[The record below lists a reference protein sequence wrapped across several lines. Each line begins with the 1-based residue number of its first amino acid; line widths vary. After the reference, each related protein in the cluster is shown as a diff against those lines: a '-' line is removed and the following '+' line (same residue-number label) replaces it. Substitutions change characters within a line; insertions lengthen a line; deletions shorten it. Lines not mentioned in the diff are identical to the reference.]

1 MGYKKD
7 TERVKKK
14 RGRTALFDKKRK
26 SHVVYFTDEEW
37 RSITYKAS
45 NLDMENSAYIRD
57 VSLKYKPIVPDPEFR
72 REMMAVRYD
81 IKNLFKMLDALHL
94 TEQKRLEMITSFGFL
109 QRWINGVKK
118 ELDFLDK
125 WIKRV

>member
-7 TERVKKK
+7 TEGVKKK

-26 SHVVYFTDEEW
+26 RHIIYLSDEEFAH
-37 RSITYKAS
+37 ITTNAARI
-45 NLDMENSAYIRD
+45 DMDPGVYIRK
-57 VSLKYKPIVPDPEFR
+57 VATGYKPAIPDPEFR

-81 IKNLFKMLDALHL
+81 VKNLFKWLEALHL
-94 TEQKRLEMITSFGFL
+94 TEQKRLEMIASFGFL

-118 ELDFLDK
+118 ELDFLDM